1 MAFFRNTILI
11 IIFSYGYT
19 GLAWGIA
26 PEDLSPP
33 ELSAGNP
40 LARLSQSFKGLG
52 QEKLL
57 PPEQAFRFNA
67 TVKDTKTL
75 HVDWQIAPGYYL
87 YRGRFKFAL
96 LDTTGVELD
105 AVDLAHGEIKQE
117 EDGPMEIFHND
128 IGFDLPLKRSVTG
141 PVSIRLQAKY
151 QGCAEKGVCY
161 PPMEKTVSLKL
172 PATVSVAETAVPS
185 AKADTRPAPPVAE
198 QDRIAN
204 SLKSDSI
211 WLVAASFFGFGLL
224 MAFSPC
230 IFPMI
235 PILSGIIVGHG
246 HKITTP
252 RAFMLSLSYVL
263 AAALAYT
270 VFGVLAGLFGSN
282 LQAVFQNPWVIGG
295 FSGLFVLLSL
305 SMFGFYEL
313 QLPSFIQTKLTQLS
327 HKQHGGTLTGA
338 AIMGGLSALIVGPC
352 MAAPLAGAL
361 IYIGQTGDAVLGGLA
376 LFAMGLGMGIPL
388 LVIGLSAG
396 QLLPRAGIWMN
407 AVKAVFGV
415 GMLAVAVWLL
425 DRILPA
431 RVILFLWALLL
442 IIPAIYLNALDA
454 LPQGASG
461 WRKLWKGVGVAMLAY
476 GVLMLI
482 GVANGSGDPLQPM
495 RKTISPGECSE
506 TKTASTFRRV
516 ATVAELQAALQAA
529 QAEGRWAMLDY
540 YADWCVSCKEMERE
554 TFADPR
560 VRREFDNI
568 VLLQADV
575 SANSDEDQFL
585 LQRYGLFGPP
595 ATLFF
600 DPAGTERK
608 AYRVVGFKGPD
619 EFLGHLQQAMR

>member
-11 IIFSYGYT
+11 IIFSYGFT

-26 PEDLSPP
+26 QEDLSPP

-161 PPMEKTVSLKL
+161 PPMEQTVSLKL
-172 PATVSVAETAVPS
+172 PATVSVAETALPS

-252 RAFMLSLSYVL
+252 RAFMLSVLSYRLHIVPILPIIAVLL
-263 AAALAYT
+263 AAYISLHALA
-270 VFGVLAGLFGSN
+270 
-282 LQAVFQNPWVIGG
+282 
-295 FSGLFVLLSL
+295 
-305 SMFGFYEL
+305 
-313 QLPSFIQTKLTQLS
+313 IQ
-327 HKQHGGTLTGA
+327 
-338 AIMGGLSALIVGPC
+338 
-352 MAAPLAGAL
+352 
-361 IYIGQTGDAVLGGLA
+361 
-376 LFAMGLGMGIPL
+376 
-388 LVIGLSAG
+388 
-396 QLLPRAGIWMN
+396 
-407 AVKAVFGV
+407 
-415 GMLAVAVWLL
+415 
-425 DRILPA
+425 
-431 RVILFLWALLL
+431 
-442 IIPAIYLNALDA
+442 
-454 LPQGASG
+454 
-461 WRKLWKGVGVAMLAY
+461 
-476 GVLMLI
+476 
-482 GVANGSGDPLQPM
+482 
-495 RKTISPGECSE
+495 
-506 TKTASTFRRV
+506 
-516 ATVAELQAALQAA
+516 
-529 QAEGRWAMLDY
+529 
-540 YADWCVSCKEMERE
+540 
-554 TFADPR
+554 
-560 VRREFDNI
+560 
-568 VLLQADV
+568 
-575 SANSDEDQFL
+575 
-585 LQRYGLFGPP
+585 
-595 ATLFF
+595 
-600 DPAGTERK
+600 
-608 AYRVVGFKGPD
+608 
-619 EFLGHLQQAMR
+619 